1 MKDKFASADTSK
13 YAPPESVL
21 AGILPK
27 KKGGKRGYGKKS
39 DQFAAVDISKH
50 APPENVVGGILPKK
64 KKGKKGLRLKIR
76 SVRGG

>member
-39 DQFAAVDISKH
+39 DQFAAVDIFKH
-50 APPENVVGGILPKK
+50 ATPKSAAAFISYYIRNVCD
-64 KKGKKGLRLKIR
+64 
-76 SVRGG
+76 SYT